1 MKIILDV
8 QSIGGDREAYKPYN
22 PIFGSNL
29 FVEVEVDEEEI
40 VSAIGDDPQYMQY
53 ILTPKGLAQA
63 TKQIADAIHYMHH
76 AYLHQGE

>member
-29 FVEVEVDEEEI
+29 FVEVEVDDEEVI
-40 VSAIGDDPQYMQY
+40 STFGDGPVLQY

-63 TKQIADAIHYMHH
+63 TKQVADAIHYMHH
-76 AYLHQGE
+76 AYLTQGE